1 MPIIISL
8 STSTAE
14 NQKRRLGNGGMKGT
28 LGNKRERARRIKE
41 LFA

>member
-14 NQKRRLGNGGMKGT
+14 NQRKRLDNGGVKGT
-28 LGNKRERARRIKE
+28 LGNKRERVRRIK
-41 LFA
+41 